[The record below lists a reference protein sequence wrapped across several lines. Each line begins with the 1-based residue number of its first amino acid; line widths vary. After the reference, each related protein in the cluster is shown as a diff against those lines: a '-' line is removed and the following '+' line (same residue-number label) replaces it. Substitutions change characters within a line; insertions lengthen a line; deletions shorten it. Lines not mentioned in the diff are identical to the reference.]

1 MQPCFL
7 GLIQGDHNAADIA
20 ETVGRA
26 VLCESG
32 AFPEEDLMPAGRGP
46 RMRDEPGVGVS
57 LVSDLYIDDA
67 AVIAMSSPHV
77 LSPCARRTAAAAA
90 ALQNAGIE
98 VHQEKGHDDQ
108 LDNTVWGAAF
118 YRHLVGAEREHMCEI
133 DLLTWTL
140 PCADSVVPSVL
151 ASLLGY

>member
-26 VLCESG
+26 VLRESG
-32 AFPEEDLMPAGRGP
+32 AFPEEELMAGRGP
-46 RMRDEPGVGVS
+46 RMRDAPGVGVS
-57 LVSDLYIDDA
+57 LVSDLYIDDV

-77 LSPCARRTAAAAA
+77 RSLCARRTAAATA
-90 ALQNAGIE
+90 ALDAAGIE

-108 LDNTVWGAAF
+108 LDSTVWGAAF
-118 YRHLVGAEREHMCEI
+118 YRHIVGAERERMCEI
-133 DLLTWTL
+133 DVLTWTL
-140 PCADSVVPSVL
+140 ACADSVVPSVL